1 MINLC
6 FVCLGN
12 ICRSPTGEGV
22 MLHLLEQN
30 GLSEQVHVDSAGTAA
45 YHIGK
50 RADER
55 SARHAARRGIDL
67 PSRGRQ
73 FQEEDFEK
81 FDYVLAMDANNF
93 SSLKTLAR
101 ERHAERLFLLR
112 DFDPASGKGSS
123 VPDPY
128 YGGADGFEEVLDQ
141 CYAAC
146 QGLLDH
152 LVREH
157 GLKVR

>member
-1 MINLC
+1 
-6 FVCLGN
+6 
-12 ICRSPTGEGV
+12 

-30 GLSEQVHVDSAGTAA
+30 GLSDQVRVDSAGTAA
-45 YHIGK
+45 YHIGSPP
-50 RADER
+50 DER
-55 SARHAARRGIDL
+55 SAKHAARRGIAL

-73 FQEEDFEK
+73 FKEPDFEK
-81 FDYVLAMDANNF
+81 FDYVLAMDSNNF

-101 ERHAERLFLLR
+101 GNHAERLYLLR

-141 CYAAC
+141 CLAAC

-157 GLKVR
+157 GLKPQ